1 MSARNCRHSVAS
13 RPGDA
18 DSQIKPAEAPARRAD
33 DAGAFTARLT
43 IYVTPVLRSCATVA
57 AFRSGITVAD
67 MRSALLGPAFPCH
80 WRVIMNDKQSS
91 PTCTVPSSRRH
102 SQPLTDVHLTWIE
115 KKIEFWLRF
124 GRPAEERILDRRR
137 SISSFAPGS
146 TFGFVRW
153 VADDY
158 GTVISRMDIV
168 RTVAPGEPYQRLPFL
183 RPGGELLLRAD
194 GWPKVERVHQ
204 AIDAIEGL
212 GINPADVAPD
222 HWRHL
227 HNRFAAGHAPRT
239 YTCERHDAWL
249 KRRSVTS

>member
-1 MSARNCRHSVAS
+1 MSVRNCRHSFAS

-18 DSQIKPAEAPARRAD
+18 DGRIKPAEAPARRAD

-43 IYVTPVLRSCATVA
+43 IDVTPVLRGCATVA
-57 AFRSGITVAD
+57 AFRSGTTVAD
-67 MRSALLGPAFPCH
+67 MRSAHPGRAFPCH
-80 WRVIMNDKQSS
+80 WRVTMTDKQSS
-91 PTCTVPSSRRH
+91 PPCTLPPSHRH
-102 SQPLTDVHLTWIE
+102 SQPLTEVHLTWIE

-124 GRPAEERILDRRR
+124 GRPVEERILDRRR
-137 SISSFAPGS
+137 SIASFAPGS
-146 TFGFVRW
+146 IFGFVRW

-204 AIDAIEGL
+204 AIDAIEAL
-212 GINPADVAPD
+212 GINLADVAPE

-227 HNRFAAGHAPRT
+227 HNRFAAGHAPRA
-239 YTCERHDAWL
+239 YTCERHNAWL
-249 KRRSVTS
+249 KRRSVT